1 MGSKER
7 ARGILSPE
15 DREYIL
21 DPEKW
26 SENKTASEIDQR
38 KKAITNRLRNAILD
52 FEYLSH
58 ENLPQPI
65 LDSAFQCPDDFDP
78 KKDGPISLR
87 QAGGIDVGGKDPS
100 IERGFTAAVTLIY
113 RTFSTYVASEIVEK
127 GVINA
132 TSVFYPNH
140 EIVDA
145 SYDPTLRP
153 VEGVHERAKKA
164 LEEGSIL
171 SNAQVLLLLKEGE
184 VDPDDVA
191 ENVQQHSGPVNS
203 SNKTMFK
210 QTREKRIERLSR
222 EVKPDDAA
230 EDCD

>member
-1 MGSKER
+1 MGSKQR

-15 DREYIL
+15 DRDYIL

-26 SENKTASEIDQR
+26 SENKTTSEIDQR

-65 LDSAFQCPDDFDP
+65 LDSAFQCPNDFDP
-78 KKDGPISLR
+78 KKDGPISMR

-100 IERGFTAAVTLIY
+100 IERGFMAAVTLIY
-113 RTFSTYVASEIVEK
+113 RTFSTYVANDIVEK
-127 GVINA
+127 GVVNA
-132 TSVFYPNH
+132 TSDFYPNH

-153 VEGVHERAKKA
+153 VEGVHERAKKD

-203 SNKTMFK
+203 SNKRMFK
-210 QTREKRIERLSR
+210 QTRNKRIERLSR

>member
-7 ARGILSPE
+7 TRGILSPE

-21 DPEKW
+21 EPEKW

-78 KKDGPISLR
+78 EKDGPITLR

-100 IERGFTAAVTLIY
+100 IERGFAAAVTLIY
-113 RTFSTYVASEIVEK
+113 RTFSTYVANEIVEK

-132 TSVFYPNH
+132 TSVFYPDH

-153 VEGVHERAKKA
+153 VEGVYERAKKA

-171 SNAQVLLLLKEGE
+171 SNPQVLLLLKEGE

-191 ENVQQHSGPVNS
+191 ENVQKHSGPVDD

-210 QTREKRIERLSR
+210 QTRERRIERLSR
-222 EVKPDDAA
+222 EVKSDDAA
-230 EDCD
+230 ENRD